1 MFWWRA
7 DGDGLT
13 RAVTDR
19 HDGVSAGRYGSLNL
33 GGQVGDDPAAV
44 RANRHTV
51 AAALGLPE
59 SRLVF
64 MRQCHSARVE
74 VLEGPWSGAAPDC
87 DGVVTTATDLALAV
101 LSADCVPVLLTDSHT
116 GAIAAVHAGRVGLT
130 AGVLTAAL
138 SALREVGVAVDV
150 PGRVD
155 AVVGPSVCGRCYEV
169 PAAMCDEVTAIEPA
183 TRATSWQD
191 TPALDLAAGVVAQL
205 SRAGVR
211 VQRLPGCTR
220 EDSDLYSH
228 RGAAGGP
235 TGRFASIVLRY
246 AAPAGP
252 R

>member
-33 GGQVGDDPAAV
+33 GGQVGDDPVAV

-51 AAALGLPE
+51 AAALGLAE

-74 VLEGPWSGAAPDC
+74 VLEGPWSGAVPDC
-87 DGVVTTATDLALAV
+87 DGVVTTATGLALAV
-101 LSADCVPVLLTDSHT
+101 LSADCVPVLLTDSRT
-116 GAIAAVHAGRVGLT
+116 GAIA
-130 AGVLTAAL
+130 
-138 SALREVGVAVDV
+138 
-150 PGRVD
+150 
-155 AVVGPSVCGRCYEV
+155 
-169 PAAMCDEVTAIEPA
+169 
-183 TRATSWQD
+183 
-191 TPALDLAAGVVAQL
+191 PALDLAAGVAAQL

-220 EDSDLYSH
+220 EDADLYSH

-235 TGRFASIVLRY
+235 TGRFATIVLRY

-252 R
+252 